1 VVSKG
6 NLKKDLFLV
15 KKIMKEEQKP
25 KFPLP
30 TIEDQKAGAKRLE
43 STDETSGEPFSC
55 GKNEV
60 CAPSGEYSPYMDKR
74 I

>member
-1 VVSKG
+1 
-6 NLKKDLFLV
+6 
-15 KKIMKEEQKP
+15 MKEEQKP